1 MPNQELILMT
11 HVSTESVNDGFLPA
25 ARRLGLTPVLLTDQA
40 EAHRQHF
47 SQSGLP
53 AYPDAII
60 ACDVFN
66 PLAVIEAITR
76 RGQKP
81 AAIFSNSDHLQT
93 STAIVA
99 DYFRLPGKNW
109 HVTYRAK
116 NKVEMR
122 SYLSQQGIETI
133 RYAVASELESLAKAA
148 AEVGFPCVVKPR
160 EGVASQEVG
169 LTRDYAELAAH
180 CQLVWQARPGQ
191 VMLLEEYIAGPLCT
205 LETLGD
211 GKGLQALGGFH
222 VRLSAPPHFVELEAD
237 WSSELAKQQEVLNRI
252 VRFGI
257 GFGACHTEF
266 VLTTQGPRL
275 IEINYRSIGDRR
287 DFLLEQTLGI
297 PLFETVLRLHLG
309 QPLSALPLTP
319 RAAAIRY
326 LTPLANGQIIS
337 SPTPFSRSS
346 GAVDIGLR
354 VLRQAG
360 ETIMITHSNKDYLGV
375 LTGVGTDTDTVHEAL
390 AQASADLAWEI
401 RS

>member
-1 MPNQELILMT
+1 MHNQELILLT
-11 HVSTESVNDGFLPA
+11 HVTTESVNDGFLPA
-25 ARRLGLTPVLLTDQA
+25 ARNLGLSPVLLTDQA
-40 EAHRQHF
+40 EAHRKHF
-47 SQSGLP
+47 SQNGLP
-53 AYPDAII
+53 AYPEAII

-66 PLAVIEAITR
+66 PLAVIEAISR

-99 DYFRLPGKNW
+99 EYFGLPGKNW
-109 HVTYRAK
+109 QVTYRAK
-116 NKVEMR
+116 NKAEMR
-122 SYLSQQGIETI
+122 SYLSEQGIETV

-148 AEVGFPCVVKPR
+148 AELGFPCVVKPR

-169 LTRDYAELAAH
+169 LVRDYAELAAH
-180 CQLVWQARPGQ
+180 CQAVWQSRPGQ
-191 VMLLEEYIAGPLCT
+191 VMLLEEYLEGPLCT

-237 WSSELAKQQEVLNRI
+237 WSSELAKQQEVLNQI

-257 GFGACHTEF
+257 GFGSCHTEF
-266 VLTTQGPRL
+266 VLTAQGPRL
-275 IEINYRSIGDRR
+275 IEINYRCIGDRR

-309 QPLSALPLTP
+309 ESLSALPLVP

-326 LTPLANGQIIS
+326 LTPSADGQIVTA
-337 SPTPFSRSS
+337 PMPFSRRDE
-346 GAVDIGLR
+346 AVDIGLS

-360 ETIMITHSNKDYLGV
+360 ESIMITHSNKDYLGV
-375 LTGVGTDTDTVHEAL
+375 LTGVGADADTVHQAL
-390 AQASADLAWEI
+390 AQARAGLAWEI
-401 RS
+401 R

>member
-1 MPNQELILMT
+1 MSTQELILLA
-11 HVSTESVNDGFLPA
+11 HVPTESVNDGFLPA
-25 ARRLGLTPVLLTDQA
+25 ARRLGLSPVLLTDQA

-53 AYPDAII
+53 AYPDAIV

-66 PLAVIEAITR
+66 PLSVIEAINR

-93 STAIVA
+93 GTAIAA
-99 DYFRLPGKNW
+99 DYFKLPGKDW

-116 NKVEMR
+116 NKAEMR
-122 SYLSQQGIETI
+122 AYLSEHGIQAI
-133 RYAVASELESLAKAA
+133 RYAVASEPESLSKAA
-148 AEVGFPCVVKPR
+148 TGVGFPCVVKPR
-160 EGVASQEVG
+160 EGVASQEVV
-169 LTRDYAELAAH
+169 LARDYDELAAH
-180 CQLVWQARPGQ
+180 CLSVWQARPGQ
-191 VMLLEEYIAGPLCT
+191 VMLLEEYIEGPLCT

-211 GKGLQALGGFH
+211 GNDLRALGGFH

-237 WSSELAKQQEVLNRI
+237 WSSELAQQQDVLDRI
-252 VRFGI
+252 VRFGV

-266 VLTTQGPRL
+266 VLTDQGPRL
-275 IEINYRSIGDRR
+275 IEINYRCIGDRR

-309 QPLSALPLTP
+309 EPLSALSLAP

-326 LTPLANGQIIS
+326 LTPSADGRIVS
-337 SPTPFSRSS
+337 APTPFSHS
-346 GAVDIGLR
+346 GTAADIVLR

-360 ETIMITHSNKDYLGV
+360 ESIAISHSNKDYLGI
-375 LTGVGTDTDTVHEAL
+375 LTGVGTDADAVRLAL
-390 AQASADLAWEI
+390 AQAQTGLAWEI

>member
-1 MPNQELILMT
+1 MRNQELILLT
-11 HVSTESVNDGFLPA
+11 HVPTESVNDGFLPA
-25 ARRLGLTPVLLTDQA
+25 ARHLGLSPVLLTDQA
-40 EAHRQHF
+40 EAHRRHF
-47 SQSGLP
+47 SQTGLP

-66 PLAVIEAITR
+66 PLAVIETVGR

-99 DYFRLPGKNW
+99 EYFSLPGKDW
-109 HVTYRAK
+109 KVTYRAK
-116 NKVEMR
+116 NKAEMR
-122 SYLSQQGIETI
+122 GYLSGQGIETM
-133 RYAVASELESLAKAA
+133 RYAVASEPESLARAA
-148 AEVGFPCVVKPR
+148 ADVGFPCVVKPR

-169 LTRDYAELAAH
+169 LARDDAELAAH
-180 CQLVWQARPGQ
+180 CQAVWQTRPGQ
-191 VMLLEEYIAGPLCT
+191 VMLLEEYLVGPLCT

-237 WSSELAKQQEVLNRI
+237 WSSELAKQQEVLNQI
-252 VRFGI
+252 SGFGV

-266 VLTTQGPRL
+266 VLTAQGPRL
-275 IEINYRSIGDRR
+275 IEINYRCIGDRR

-297 PLFETVLRLHLG
+297 PLFQTVLRLHLG
-309 QPLSALPLTP
+309 EPLPALPSAP

-326 LTPLANGQIIS
+326 LTPSADGQIITA
-337 SPTPFSRSS
+337 PTPFNRNG

-354 VLRQAG
+354 VLHQAG
-360 ETIMITHSNKDYLGV
+360 DTIAITHSNKDYLGV
-375 LTGVGTDTDTVHEAL
+375 LTGVGTDADTVHQAL
-390 AQASADLAWEI
+390 AQASASLAWEI
-401 RS
+401 R

>member
-1 MPNQELILMT
+1 MHNQELILLT
-11 HVSTESVNDGFLPA
+11 HVTTESVNDGFLPA
-25 ARRLGLTPVLLTDQA
+25 ARNLGLSPVLLTDQA
-40 EAHRQHF
+40 EAHRKHF
-47 SQSGLP
+47 SQNGLP
-53 AYPDAII
+53 AYPEAII

-66 PLAVIEAITR
+66 PLAVIEAISR

-99 DYFRLPGKNW
+99 EYFGLPGKNW
-109 HVTYRAK
+109 QVTYRAK
-116 NKVEMR
+116 NKAEMR
-122 SYLSQQGIETI
+122 SYLSEQGIETV

-148 AEVGFPCVVKPR
+148 AELGFPCVVKPR

-169 LTRDYAELAAH
+169 LVRDYAELAAH
-180 CQLVWQARPGQ
+180 CQAVWQSRPGQ
-191 VMLLEEYIAGPLCT
+191 VMLLEEYLEGPLCT

-237 WSSELAKQQEVLNRI
+237 WSSELAKQQEVLNQI

-257 GFGACHTEF
+257 GFGSRHTEF
-266 VLTTQGPRL
+266 VLTAQGPRL
-275 IEINYRSIGDRR
+275 IEINYRCIGDRR

-309 QPLSALPLTP
+309 ESLSALPLVP

-326 LTPLANGQIIS
+326 LTPSADGQIVTA
-337 SPTPFSRSS
+337 PMPFSRRDE
-346 GAVDIGLR
+346 AVDIGLS

-360 ETIMITHSNKDYLGV
+360 ESIMITHSNKDYLGV
-375 LTGVGTDTDTVHEAL
+375 LTGVGADADTVHQAL
-390 AQASADLAWEI
+390 AQARAGLAWEI
-401 RS
+401 R

>member
-1 MPNQELILMT
+1 MHNQELILLA
-11 HVSTESVNDGFLPA
+11 HVPTESVNDGFLPA
-25 ARRLGLTPVLLTDQA
+25 ARRLGLSPVLLTDQA

-53 AYPDAII
+53 AYPEAII

-66 PLAVIEAITR
+66 PLAVIEAISR
-76 RGQKP
+76 RRQKP

-93 STAIVA
+93 STAVVA

-116 NKVEMR
+116 NKAEMR
-122 SYLSQQGIETI
+122 SYLSEQGIETV
-133 RYAVASELESLAKAA
+133 RYAVASELESLAQAA
-148 AEVGFPCVVKPR
+148 AGVGFPCVVKPR

-169 LTRDYAELAAH
+169 LARDYAELAAH
-180 CQLVWQARPGQ
+180 CQPVWQTRPGQ
-191 VMLLEEYIAGPLCT
+191 VMLLEEYLEGPLCT

-222 VRLSAPPHFVELEAD
+222 VRLSAPPRFVELEAD
-237 WSSELAKQQEVLNRI
+237 WSSELAKQQEILNQI
-252 VRFGI
+252 AGFGV

-266 VLTTQGPRL
+266 VLTAQGPRL
-275 IEINYRSIGDRR
+275 IEINYRCIGDRR

-309 QPLSALPLTP
+309 EPLPALPLVP

-326 LTPLANGQIIS
+326 LTPATDGQIITA
-337 SPTPFSRSS
+337 PAPFNRSG

-354 VLRQAG
+354 ILRQAG
-360 ETIMITHSNKDYLGV
+360 DTIAITHSNKDYLGV
-375 LTGVGTDTDTVHEAL
+375 LTGVGTDADTVHQAL
-390 AQASADLAWEI
+390 AQAGADLAWEI
-401 RS
+401 R

>member
-1 MPNQELILMT
+1 MHNQELILLT

-25 ARRLGLTPVLLTDQA
+25 ARRLGLSPVLLTDQA
-40 EAHRQHF
+40 EAHRQYF

-53 AYPDAII
+53 AYPEAII

-66 PLAVIEAITR
+66 PLAVIEAISR

-99 DYFRLPGKNW
+99 EYFRLPGKNW

-116 NKVEMR
+116 NKAEMR
-122 SYLSQQGIETI
+122 SYLSEQGIETI
-133 RYAVASELESLAKAA
+133 RYAVASELESLAQAA
-148 AEVGFPCVVKPR
+148 ANVGFPCVVKPR

-169 LTRDYAELAAH
+169 LARDYPELAAH

-191 VMLLEEYIAGPLCT
+191 VMLLEEYIEGPLCT

-237 WSSELAKQQEVLNRI
+237 WSSELAKQQEVLNQI
-252 VRFGI
+252 VRFGV

-266 VLTTQGPRL
+266 VLTAQGPRL
-275 IEINYRSIGDRR
+275 IEINYRCIGDRR

-309 QPLSALPLTP
+309 EPLSALPLTP

-326 LTPLANGQIIS
+326 LTPATDGQIVTA
-337 SPTPFSRSS
+337 PTPFNRSG

-360 ETIMITHSNKDYLGV
+360 ESIMITHSNKDYLGV
-375 LTGVGTDTDTVHEAL
+375 LTGVGTDADTVHQAL
-390 AQASADLAWEI
+390 AQARADLAWEI
-401 RS
+401 R

>member
-1 MPNQELILMT
+1 MHKAELILLT
-11 HVSTESVNDGFLPA
+11 HVATESVNDGFLPA
-25 ARRLGLTPVLLTDQA
+25 AHRLGLTPVLLTDQA

-47 SQSGLP
+47 SRSGLS
-53 AYPDAII
+53 AYPETII

-66 PLAVIEAITR
+66 PLAVIETISR

-81 AAIFSNSDHLQT
+81 AAIFSNSDHLQA

-99 DYFRLPGKNW
+99 EYFRLPGKNW
-109 HVTYRAK
+109 QATYRAK
-116 NKVEMR
+116 NKAEMR
-122 SYLSQQGIETI
+122 SYLREQGIETI
-133 RYAVASELESLAKAA
+133 RYALASELESLAQAA
-148 AEVGFPCVVKPR
+148 ADVGFPCVVKPR

-169 LTRDYAELAAH
+169 LARDYAELAAH
-180 CQLVWQARPGQ
+180 CQSVWQTRPGQ
-191 VMLLEEYIAGPLCT
+191 VMLLEEYLAGPLCT

-237 WSSELAKQQEVLNRI
+237 WNCELAKQQEVLNQI
-252 VRFGI
+252 VRFGV

-266 VLTTQGPRL
+266 VLTAQGPRL
-275 IEINYRSIGDRR
+275 IEINYRCIGDRR

-309 QPLSALPLTP
+309 EPLSALPLAP

-326 LTPLANGQIIS
+326 LTPATDGRVVTA
-337 SPTPFSRSS
+337 PMPFSRRG

-360 ETIMITHSNKDYLGV
+360 DTITITHSNKDYLGV
-375 LTGVGTDTDTVHEAL
+375 LTGVGTDADAVHQAL
-390 AQASADLAWEI
+390 AQACAGLAWEI
-401 RS
+401 R

>member
-1 MPNQELILMT
+1 MSTQELILLA

-25 ARRLGLTPVLLTDQA
+25 ARRLGLSPVLLTDQA

-47 SQSGLP
+47 SQGGLP
-53 AYPDAII
+53 AYPETII

-66 PLAVIEAITR
+66 PLAVIEAINR

-93 STAIVA
+93 STAIAA
-99 DYFRLPGKNW
+99 DYFNLPGKDW

-116 NKVEMR
+116 NKAEMR
-122 SYLSQQGIETI
+122 AYLREHNIQPI
-133 RYAVASELESLAKAA
+133 RYAVASEPESLTKAA
-148 AEVGFPCVVKPR
+148 ADVGFPCVVKPR
-160 EGVASQEVG
+160 EGVASQEVA
-169 LTRDYAELAAH
+169 LARDYAELAAH
-180 CQLVWQARPGQ
+180 CLSVWQARPGQ
-191 VMLLEEYIAGPLCT
+191 VMLLEEYIEGPLCT

-211 GKGLQALGGFH
+211 GQGLRALGGFH

-237 WSSELAKQQEVLNRI
+237 WSSELAQQQDVLDRI
-252 VRFGI
+252 VRFGV

-266 VLTTQGPRL
+266 VLAEQGPRL

-309 QPLSALPLTP
+309 EPLSALPLSP

-326 LTPLANGQIIS
+326 LTPATDGRIVS
-337 SPTPFSRSS
+337 APASFMRSE
-346 GAVDIGLR
+346 AAADIGLR

-360 ETIMITHSNKDYLGV
+360 DTIAITHSNKDYLGV
-375 LTGVGTDTDTVHEAL
+375 LTGVGTDADAVHQAL
-390 AQASADLAWEI
+390 AQARAGLAWEI

>member
-1 MPNQELILMT
+1 
-11 HVSTESVNDGFLPA
+11 
-25 ARRLGLTPVLLTDQA
+25 VLLTDQA
-40 EAHRQHF
+40 EAHRRHF

-53 AYPDAII
+53 AYPEAII

-66 PLAVIEAITR
+66 PLAVIEAVSR

-81 AAIFSNSDHLQT
+81 VAVFSNSDHLQT

-116 NKVEMR
+116 NKAEMR
-122 SYLSQQGIETI
+122 SYLSEQGIETV
-133 RYAVASELESLAKAA
+133 RHAVASEPESLAKAA

-169 LTRDYAELAAH
+169 LARDYTELAAH
-180 CQLVWQARPGQ
+180 CQSVWQARPGQ
-191 VMLLEEYIAGPLCT
+191 VMLLEEYLEGPLCT

-211 GKGLQALGGFH
+211 GEGLRALGGFH

-237 WSSELAKQQEVLNRI
+237 WSSELAKQQQVLNQI
-252 VRFGI
+252 TRFGV

-266 VLTTQGPRL
+266 VLTALGPRL
-275 IEINYRSIGDRR
+275 IEINYRCIGDRR

-309 QPLSALPLTP
+309 EPLSALALAP

-326 LTPLANGQIIS
+326 LTPSTDGQIVS
-337 SPTPFSRSS
+337 APTPFSHS
-346 GAVDIGLR
+346 GAAADIVLR

-360 ETIMITHSNKDYLGV
+360 ESIAITHSNKDYLGV
-375 LTGVGTDTDTVHEAL
+375 LTGVGTDAAAVHQAL
-390 AQASADLAWEI
+390 AQAGAGLAWEI
-401 RS
+401 R

>member
-1 MPNQELILMT
+1 MHNQELILLT
-11 HVSTESVNDGFLPA
+11 HVPTESVNDGFLPA
-25 ARRLGLTPVLLTDQA
+25 ARNLGLSPVLLTDQA
-40 EAHRQHF
+40 EAHRQRF
-47 SQSGLP
+47 SQSGLS
-53 AYPDAII
+53 AYPEAII

-66 PLAVIEAITR
+66 PLAVIEAISR

-99 DYFRLPGKNW
+99 EYFRLPGKNW
-109 HVTYRAK
+109 QVAYRAK
-116 NKVEMR
+116 NKAEMR
-122 SYLSQQGIETI
+122 SYLSEQGIETI
-133 RYAVASELESLAKAA
+133 RYAVAAESESLTQAA
-148 AEVGFPCVVKPR
+148 ADVGFPCVVKPR

-169 LTRDYAELAAH
+169 LARDDAELAAH
-180 CQLVWQARPGQ
+180 CQSVWQTRPGQ
-191 VMLLEEYIAGPLCT
+191 VMLLEEYLEGPLCT

-237 WSSELAKQQEVLNRI
+237 WSSELAKQQEVLNQI
-252 VRFGI
+252 VLFGV

-266 VLTTQGPRL
+266 VLTAQGPRL
-275 IEINYRSIGDRR
+275 IEINYRCIGDRR

-309 QPLSALPLTP
+309 EPLSALPLTP

-326 LTPLANGQIIS
+326 LTPATDGQIIS
-337 SPTPFSRSS
+337 APTPFSHR
-346 GAVDIGLR
+346 GGTVDIGLR

-360 ETIMITHSNKDYLGV
+360 ESIMITHSNKDYLGV
-375 LTGVGTDTDTVHEAL
+375 LTGVGTDADAVHQAL
-390 AQASADLAWEI
+390 AQARADLAWEI
-401 RS
+401 R

>member
-1 MPNQELILMT
+1 MNNQELILLT
-11 HVSTESVNDGFLPA
+11 HVPTESVNDGFLPA
-25 ARRLGLTPVLLTDQA
+25 ARNLGLSPVLLTDQA

-47 SQSGLP
+47 SQNGLP
-53 AYPDAII
+53 AYPEAII

-66 PLAVIEAITR
+66 PLAVIEAVSR

-99 DYFRLPGKNW
+99 EYFSLPGKNW
-109 HVTYRAK
+109 QVTYRAK
-116 NKVEMR
+116 NKAEMR
-122 SYLSQQGIETI
+122 SYLSGQGIETV
-133 RYAVASELESLAKAA
+133 RYAVASESESLAQAA
-148 AEVGFPCVVKPR
+148 SEVGFPCVVKPR

-169 LTRDYAELAAH
+169 LARDYAELAAH
-180 CQLVWQARPGQ
+180 CQAVWQTRPGQ
-191 VMLLEEYIAGPLCT
+191 VMLLEEYLEGPLCT

-237 WSSELAKQQEVLNRI
+237 WSSELAKQQEVLNQI
-252 VRFGI
+252 VGFGV

-266 VLTTQGPRL
+266 VLTAQGPRL
-275 IEINYRSIGDRR
+275 IEINYRCIGDRR

-309 QPLSALPLTP
+309 EPLSALPLVP

-326 LTPLANGQIIS
+326 LTPSADGQIITA
-337 SPTPFSRSS
+337 PTPFSRNG

-360 ETIMITHSNKDYLGV
+360 ESIMITHSNKDYLGV
-375 LTGVGTDTDTVHEAL
+375 LTGVGSDADTVHQAL
-390 AQASADLAWEI
+390 AQARAGLAWEI
-401 RS
+401 R

>member
-1 MPNQELILMT
+1 MHNQELILLT

-25 ARRLGLTPVLLTDQA
+25 ARRLGLSPVLLTDQA
-40 EAHRQHF
+40 EAHRQYF

-53 AYPDAII
+53 AYPEAII

-66 PLAVIEAITR
+66 PLAVIEAISR

-99 DYFRLPGKNW
+99 EYFRLPGKNW

-116 NKVEMR
+116 NKAEMR
-122 SYLSQQGIETI
+122 SYLSEQGIETI
-133 RYAVASELESLAKAA
+133 RYAVASELESLAQAA
-148 AEVGFPCVVKPR
+148 ANVGFPCVVKPR

-169 LTRDYAELAAH
+169 LARDYPELAAH

-191 VMLLEEYIAGPLCT
+191 VMLLEEYIEGPLCT

-237 WSSELAKQQEVLNRI
+237 WSSELAKQQEVLNQI
-252 VRFGI
+252 VRFGV

-266 VLTTQGPRL
+266 VLTAQGPRL
-275 IEINYRSIGDRR
+275 IEINYRCIGDRR

-309 QPLSALPLTP
+309 EPLSALSLAP

-326 LTPLANGQIIS
+326 LTPATDGQIVTA
-337 SPTPFSRSS
+337 PTPFNRSG

-360 ETIMITHSNKDYLGV
+360 DTIAITHSNKDYLGV
-375 LTGVGTDTDTVHEAL
+375 LTGVGTDADTVHQAL
-390 AQASADLAWEI
+390 AQAGAGLAWEI
-401 RS
+401 R

>member
-1 MPNQELILMT
+1 MHNQELILLT
-11 HVSTESVNDGFLPA
+11 HVPTESVNDGFLPA
-25 ARRLGLTPVLLTDQA
+25 ARNLGLSPVLLTDQA

-53 AYPDAII
+53 AYPEAII

-66 PLAVIEAITR
+66 PLAVIEAISR

-93 STAIVA
+93 STAIAA

-109 HVTYRAK
+109 QVTYRAK
-116 NKVEMR
+116 NKAEMR
-122 SYLSQQGIETI
+122 SYLSEQGIETI
-133 RYAVASELESLAKAA
+133 RYAVASELESLAQAA
-148 AEVGFPCVVKPR
+148 ADVGFPCVVKPR

-169 LTRDYAELAAH
+169 LARDYAELAAH
-180 CQLVWQARPGQ
+180 CQSVWQTRPGQ
-191 VMLLEEYIAGPLCT
+191 VMLLEEYLEGPLCT

-237 WSSELAKQQEVLNRI
+237 WSSELAKQQEVLNQI

-275 IEINYRSIGDRR
+275 IEINYRCIGDRR

-309 QPLSALPLTP
+309 EPLSALPLAP

-326 LTPLANGQIIS
+326 LTPATDGQIVTA
-337 SPTPFSRSS
+337 PTPFSRRG
-346 GAVDIGLR
+346 GAVDIGFR

-360 ETIMITHSNKDYLGV
+360 ESIMITHSNKDYLGV
-375 LTGVGTDTDTVHEAL
+375 LTGVGSDADAVHQAL
-390 AQASADLAWEI
+390 AQARADLAWEI
-401 RS
+401 R

>member
-1 MPNQELILMT
+1 MSTQELILLA

-25 ARRLGLTPVLLTDQA
+25 ARHLGLAPVLLTDQA

-53 AYPDAII
+53 AYPEAII

-66 PLAVIEAITR
+66 PLAVIEAINR

-81 AAIFSNSDHLQT
+81 AAVFSNSDHLQT
-93 STAIVA
+93 STAITA
-99 DYFRLPGKNW
+99 DYFNLPGKDW

-116 NKVEMR
+116 NKAEMR
-122 SYLSQQGIETI
+122 AYLREHNIQPI
-133 RYAVASELESLAKAA
+133 RYAVASEPESLTKAA
-148 AEVGFPCVVKPR
+148 ADVGFPCVVKPR
-160 EGVASQEVG
+160 EGVASQEVA
-169 LTRDYAELAAH
+169 LARDYAELAAH
-180 CQLVWQARPGQ
+180 CLSVWQARPGQ
-191 VMLLEEYIAGPLCT
+191 VMLLEEYIEGPLCT

-211 GKGLQALGGFH
+211 GQGLRTLGGFH
-222 VRLSAPPHFVELEAD
+222 VRLSEPPHFVELEAD
-237 WSSELAKQQEVLNRI
+237 WSSELAQQQDVLDRI
-252 VRFGI
+252 VRFGV

-266 VLTTQGPRL
+266 VLTEQGPRL
-275 IEINYRSIGDRR
+275 IEINYRCIGDRR

-309 QPLSALPLTP
+309 EPLSVLPLSP

-326 LTPLANGQIIS
+326 LTPSTDGRIVS
-337 SPTPFSRSS
+337 SPTPFSHS
-346 GAVDIGLR
+346 GAAADIVLR

-360 ETIMITHSNKDYLGV
+360 ESIAITHSNKDYLGV
-375 LTGVGTDTDTVHEAL
+375 LTGVGTDADAVHQAL
-390 AQASADLAWEI
+390 AQARAGLAWEI

>member
-1 MPNQELILMT
+1 MRNRELILLT
-11 HVSTESVNDGFLPA
+11 HVPTDSVNDGFLPA
-25 ARRLGLTPVLLTDQA
+25 ARNLGLSPVLLTDQA
-40 EAHRQHF
+40 EAHRKHF
-47 SQSGLP
+47 SQNGLP
-53 AYPDAII
+53 AYPEAII

-66 PLAVIEAITR
+66 PLAVIEAISR

-81 AAIFSNSDHLQT
+81 TAIFSNSDHLQT

-99 DYFRLPGKNW
+99 EYFELPGKNW
-109 HVTYRAK
+109 QVTYRAK
-116 NKVEMR
+116 NKAEMR
-122 SYLSQQGIETI
+122 SYLSEQGIETV

-148 AEVGFPCVVKPR
+148 AELGFPCVVKPR

-169 LTRDYAELAAH
+169 LVRDYAELAAH
-180 CQLVWQARPGQ
+180 CQAVWQSRPGQ
-191 VMLLEEYIAGPLCT
+191 VMLLEEYLEGPLCT

-237 WSSELAKQQEVLNRI
+237 WSSELAKQQEVLNQI

-257 GFGACHTEF
+257 GFGSCHTEF
-266 VLTTQGPRL
+266 VLTAQGPRL
-275 IEINYRSIGDRR
+275 IEINYRCIGDRR

-309 QPLSALPLTP
+309 ESLSALPLVP

-326 LTPLANGQIIS
+326 LTPSADGQIVTA
-337 SPTPFSRSS
+337 PMPFSRRDE
-346 GAVDIGLR
+346 AVDIGLH

-360 ETIMITHSNKDYLGV
+360 ESIMITHSNKDYLGV
-375 LTGVGTDTDTVHEAL
+375 LTGVGADADTVHQAL
-390 AQASADLAWEI
+390 AQARAGLAWEI
-401 RS
+401 R

>member
-1 MPNQELILMT
+1 MSTQELILLA

-25 ARRLGLTPVLLTDQA
+25 ARRLGLSPVLLTDQA

-47 SQSGLP
+47 SQGGLP
-53 AYPDAII
+53 AYPETII

-66 PLAVIEAITR
+66 PLAVIEAINR

-93 STAIVA
+93 STAIAA
-99 DYFRLPGKNW
+99 DYFNLPGKDW

-116 NKVEMR
+116 NKAEMR
-122 SYLSQQGIETI
+122 AYLREHNIQPI
-133 RYAVASELESLAKAA
+133 RYAVASEPENLSKAA
-148 AEVGFPCVVKPR
+148 ADVGFPCVVKPR
-160 EGVASQEVG
+160 EGVASQEVA
-169 LTRDYAELAAH
+169 LARDYAELAAH
-180 CQLVWQARPGQ
+180 CLSVWQARPGQ
-191 VMLLEEYIAGPLCT
+191 VMLLEEYIEGPLCT

-211 GKGLQALGGFH
+211 GQGLRALGGFH
-222 VRLSAPPHFVELEAD
+222 VRLSEPPHFVELEAD
-237 WSSELAKQQEVLNRI
+237 WSSELAQQQDVLDRI
-252 VRFGI
+252 VRFGV

-266 VLTTQGPRL
+266 VLTEQGPRL
-275 IEINYRSIGDRR
+275 IEINYRCIGDRR

-309 QPLSALPLTP
+309 EPLSALPLSP

-326 LTPLANGQIIS
+326 LTPATDGRIVS
-337 SPTPFSRSS
+337 APASFMRRE
-346 GAVDIGLR
+346 AAADIGLR

-360 ETIMITHSNKDYLGV
+360 DTIAITHSNKDYLGV
-375 LTGVGTDTDTVHEAL
+375 LTGVGTDADAVHQAL
-390 AQASADLAWEI
+390 AQARAGLAWEI